1 MILFRF
7 TPQAEADLF
16 EVWSYVAPHNP
27 EAAGQVERR

>member
-16 EVWSYVAPHNP
+16 EVWSYVASDNP
-27 EAAGQVERR
+27 GAADQVERR